1 MRTRK
6 LASLVVLASVLA
18 ASACAARRG
27 AEPLDPDPRDWGV
40 LAHPDAEA
48 IPLFTSHRVP
58 GCRYRP
64 AGELA
69 GGSLRE
75 LRDGAHQK
83 MASAVV
89 DVRRHLNAV
98 PRVRSTSSRENVRPA
113 VVEYYTGLAVHFV
126 EGCGAS

>member
-1 MRTRK
+1 MRSRK
-6 LASLVVLASVLA
+6 IASLAVLAAALA

-40 LAHPDAEA
+40 LVHPDAEA

-58 GCRYRP
+58 GCPYRP

-69 GGSLRE
+69 GGSLSE

-89 DVRRHLNAV
+89 DVRRHVSPV
-98 PRVRSTSSRENVRPA
+98 PRTRSASPAGNVRPA
-113 VVEYYTGLAVHFV
+113 VVEYYTGLAVHFL
-126 EGCGAS
+126 EGCQAA

>member
-6 LASLVVLASVLA
+6 IASLAVLAAALA

-27 AEPLDPDPRDWGV
+27 VEPLGPDPRDWGV

-89 DVRRHLNAV
+89 DVRRHVSPV
-98 PRVRSTSSRENVRPA
+98 PRTRSTSQAGNVRPA
-113 VVEYYTGLAVHFV
+113 VIEYYTGLAVHFV
-126 EGCGAS
+126 DGCNI

>member
-1 MRTRK
+1 M
-6 LASLVVLASVLA
+6 LV
-18 ASACAARRG
+18 
-27 AEPLDPDPRDWGV
+27 
-40 LAHPDAEA
+40 HPDAEA

-89 DVRRHLNAV
+89 DVRRHVSPV
-98 PRVRSTSSRENVRPA
+98 PRTRSTSTAGNVRPA
-113 VVEYYTGLAVHFV
+113 VIEYYTGLAVHFV
-126 EGCGAS
+126 EGCQTA